1 MSMGREC
8 QELCGRAHTDFPLQ
22 CSFVSIFASF
32 YPCLTFQ
39 SPKIKTG
46 LHAIQILQLFPAP
59 LQTIIHKP
67 EIVGFDGNVASVSP
81 IDTSP
86 LFFIIL

>member
-1 MSMGREC
+1 
-8 QELCGRAHTDFPLQ
+8 
-22 CSFVSIFASF
+22 
-32 YPCLTFQ
+32 
-39 SPKIKTG
+39 